1 VLVSP
6 RNLLQLVDLLVGV
19 EVDPSSVARLL
30 WSVQAADERSLVK
43 DYLIARALPHYNA
56 ALLLR
61 MSDLLDKYV
70 DRVLKEA
77 KLEKVNLR
85 ATSTT
90 QRLVTS
96 RFMDRVENE
105 IFASLAEEVRKLE
118 DRIKQLEKGDAK
130 PGTAKSN
137 S

>member
-1 VLVSP
+1 
-6 RNLLQLVDLLVGV
+6 
-19 EVDPSSVARLL
+19 
-30 WSVQAADERSLVK
+30 
-43 DYLIARALPHYNA
+43 
-56 ALLLR
+56 